1 MYPSNFGISCTD
13 KKKWKKKIEQAI
25 DFFNKAKQIKPD
37 YVEAI
42 VNIGLI
48 KQIQELYD
56 DALQYYETAI
66 SINPEYSGS
75 YINLGNVYSHKGKS
89 AKALEYYEK
98 AASLDPSPVAYNNVC
113 GIQKELCDY
122 NGANE
127 TSLKLLEF
135 PNLGKTD
142 LSCIHDT
149 LIQICEWEKAS
160 ETIERFRVADFDP
173 ASKDVLAG
181 SLMEFCGNTDLS
193 LNEISDLHKLWGDL
207 TQNLVE
213 PYPHDS
219 DSTRFQNREKPRIAY
234 ISPDLRKHSV
244 GYLIKDIITS
254 HNHDELEIYCY
265 ANHDSK
271 DSDAFTQ
278 EMIDCCKC
286 FKYIKHLPDKTLAD
300 EIYNDEIDI
309 LIDLAGHTA
318 GHRLRS
324 MAYKPAPIQ
333 MTYLGYPN
341 TTGMSLIDYRI
352 TDRYAETTEDK
363 DYRYAENL
371 LRLTNCFLTF
381 KGFPGTTPEFS
392 KEKKKDAIVF
402 GCFNNIQKL
411 TPTAIKLW
419 AKILQQVEN
428 SVLHLKAKQLNTD
441 FVWKNITDE
450 FEKYGISEERLKCL
464 GYAPT
469 RDDHLKCYNNIDIAL
484 DTFPYNGT
492 VTTLESLWMN
502 IPVVT
507 LVGESHAQRVGYSI
521 LKNLD
526 LDQLITFTED
536 EYVERIVELAQTPEI
551 ITDLK
556 TKMRK
561 RLLASSICN
570 PEVFTRE
577 LELKLKKIW
586 FEFRQGS
593 AEDIEQNHKTTDP
606 SKSHLDAA
614 ISDSS
619 HLRMAMVKLKSCEYK
634 SAIAL
639 CNSLL
644 NSNGISHL
652 AWYVLGA
659 AHFGMGDNEKAL
671 NAISKSLSLNDQNA
685 GAWKMLGELSIIK
698 DDIGNANSCLEK
710 IWEINHSELNKSV

>member
-1 MYPSNFGISCTD
+1 MSKKRKHNKAKRKVKPAKVKNNNHDSLVSTAASLFEQGDLAGSKKVLRKVLKHQSSHIEALYHMGLIHKSEGNIDDALSCLNKIVDLDPNYANAYFIIGSIYIDQEKHNDALEMFKKVVSIIPDYTNAWFNLGFISTTLGKNENAISFY
-13 KKKWKKKIEQAI
+13 KKAIDSDPGYAYAYLNIGSIYLNDNKPEEAITFFEKAIEADPNNSDAWFNLGHIEMSQKSYIKAI

-113 GIQKELCDY
+113 GVQKELCDY

-484 DTFPYNGT
+484 DTFPTYGSVAFMIFCIKCLHYN
-492 VTTLESLWMN
+492 
-502 IPVVT
+502 
-507 LVGESHAQRVGYSI
+507 
-521 LKNLD
+521 
-526 LDQLITFTED
+526 
-536 EYVERIVELAQTPEI
+536 
-551 ITDLK
+551 
-556 TKMRK
+556 
-561 RLLASSICN
+561 
-570 PEVFTRE
+570 
-577 LELKLKKIW
+577 
-586 FEFRQGS
+586 
-593 AEDIEQNHKTTDP
+593 
-606 SKSHLDAA
+606 
-614 ISDSS
+614 
-619 HLRMAMVKLKSCEYK
+619 
-634 SAIAL
+634 
-639 CNSLL
+639 
-644 NSNGISHL
+644 
-652 AWYVLGA
+652 
-659 AHFGMGDNEKAL
+659 
-671 NAISKSLSLNDQNA
+671 
-685 GAWKMLGELSIIK
+685 
-698 DDIGNANSCLEK
+698 
-710 IWEINHSELNKSV
+710 